1 MNFYIINFGVIDGGD
16 YWRIYGFYLNF
27 MYFRCNFKMFIFFVD
42 IIFYSYVFKFVM
54 FYGKE

>member
-1 MNFYIINFGVIDGGD
+1 MKVFFFNVKENEFLDNKF
-16 YWRIYGFYLNF
+16 WSNS
-27 MYFRCNFKMFIFFVD
+27 NFKMFIFFFVD